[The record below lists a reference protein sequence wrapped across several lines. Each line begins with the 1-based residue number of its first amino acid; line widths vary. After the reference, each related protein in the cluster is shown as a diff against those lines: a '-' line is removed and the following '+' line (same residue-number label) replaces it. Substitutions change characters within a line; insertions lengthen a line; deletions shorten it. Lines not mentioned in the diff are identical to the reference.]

1 MTLAPLDSLG
11 LVASLVVLDL
21 CVGRPLLSRQVEEH
35 DAHNDLEG
43 YNDAFFRMP
52 LQTSWT
58 NDWMVERI
66 RLHAPGCGV
75 ARVLCLEE
83 ETHRRIRNGCVKRRS
98 KTDGAQ
104 AGSQQGSVMGEK
116 RFLCGRT
123 HRDKGDYALEVES
136 SGM

>member
-1 MTLAPLDSLG
+1 MAHMALAPLDSLG

-43 YNDAFFRMP
+43 YNVAFFRMP
-52 LQTSWT
+52 LQTSST

-83 ETHRRIRNGCVKRRS
+83 ETHRFDMV
-98 KTDGAQ
+98 A
-104 AGSQQGSVMGEK
+104 
-116 RFLCGRT
+116 
-123 HRDKGDYALEVES
+123 
-136 SGM
+136 